1 MKKVLA
7 LTMALIL
14 LASVLVGCRTT
25 LEKDAEGNLDRGAV
39 IKMYLTTEVFNFDPQ
54 IAINDDAMLQIFS
67 LLFEGL
73 TKLDSDG
80 DWEKAI
86 MDDYEVNEDD
96 RDGYSVLVEL
106 KDTKWTDGRTVQAN
120 DFVFAW
126 KRLVN
131 PNSRS
136 EAASLLYD
144 IKNAREINKGNVSID
159 DLGVSAVDTY
169 TLKITFESADVD
181 LDRFFTNTSSIALV
195 PLREDVVT
203 RFMYPDELPDVTI
216 PETTEPVTD
225 AEGNVVTESQTIGEP
240 AEYDPVEYGDYW
252 ARRANAIV
260 TNGPFSVKVNDE
272 AGELRLERSSY
283 YYRDTEKNEYL
294 DKYVIPYRLV
304 TNYSD
309 SDEKYLTPAAQLE
322 LYKNEGIFY
331 VGNLPLD
338 QRKDYEDDAEVSDM
352 MVTHSYFFNTENPIF
367 ADAKVRRALSIVLD
381 RQHVADLLTFAAP
394 AVGIIPE
401 GVFDTDYDTSFREE
415 GEDLIAATADEAA
428 AKELLRG
435 VKLDSKSFTLTVR
448 NNEAD
453 IAVAEY
459 AKSQWKKLGF
469 DVEIKTLKNSVVEY
483 TDMSTDTPYKYVI
496 DEFQEAYNNSD
507 FDVIAVDM
515 NMYSPDPFNALAQFA
530 GDFSGNG
537 ADMLS
542 DDIDV
547 ELHVTGFDSAAYTA
561 LIEDAYKLT
570 DADERAAKLHEAEKL
585 LVEEMP
591 VCPVVTLKSAYIA
604 NDILSGIKTT
614 YYGVTDFKRMKMK
627 NYMDYKEEETEAQN
641 VVVEE

>member
-1 MKKVLA
+1 MKKILA
-7 LTMALIL
+7 LAMALVL
-14 LASVLVGCRTT
+14 LATALIGCTT
-25 LEKDAEGNLDRGAV
+25 LEKDAEGNYDRGAV
-39 IKMYLTTEVFNFDPQ
+39 VKMYLTTEVFNFDPQ

-67 LLFEGL
+67 LLYEGL

-96 RDGYSVLVEL
+96 RDGYSILIDL

-136 EAASLLYD
+136 EAASLLFD
-144 IKNAREINKGNVSID
+144 IKNARKINQGIVSID
-159 DLGVSAVDTY
+159 DMGVSAVDTY
-169 TLKITFESADVD
+169 TLKVTFENENVD

-195 PLREDVVT
+195 PLREDVIT
-203 RFMYPDELPDVTI
+203 RFMYPDVI
-216 PETTEPVTD
+216 PEITTVETTEPVTD
-225 AEGNVVTESQTIGEP
+225 ANGNVITEETTIGEP

-252 ARRANAIV
+252 ARRAGAIV
-260 TNGPFSVKVNDE
+260 TNGPFTVKVNDE

-304 TNYSD
+304 TDYSNGD
-309 SDEKYLTPAAQLE
+309 AKAQLE
-322 LYKNEGIFY
+322 LYNNEGIFY

-338 QRKDYEDDAEVSDM
+338 ERKNYEDDAEVSDM

-367 ADAKVRRALSIVLD
+367 ADAKVRRALSLALD
-381 RQHVADLLTFAAP
+381 REHIADLLTFAAP
-394 AVGIIPE
+394 AVGVIPE
-401 GVFDTDYDTSFREE
+401 GAFDTDYKSDFREE
-415 GEDLIAATADEAA
+415 GEDLIAPTADEAA

-435 VKLDSKSFTLTVR
+435 VKLDSKSFSITVR

-459 AKSQWKKLGF
+459 AKSQWEKLGF
-469 DVEIKTLKNSVVEY
+469 DVEINKVTKNEVVER
-483 TDMSTDTPYKYVI
+483 TDTSTDTPFEYVM
-496 DEFQEAYNNSD
+496 DAFQELYDTRD

-542 DDIDV
+542 ENIDIN
-547 ELHVTGFDSAAYTA
+547 LHVTGYNNDKYIE
-561 LIEDAYKLT
+561 LIEKAYEAT
-570 DADERAAKLHEAEKL
+570 DEDERAALLHEAEKL
-585 LVEEMP
+585 LVDDMP
-591 VCPVVTLKSAYIA
+591 VCPVVTLQSAYIA

-614 YYGVTDFKRMKMK
+614 YYGTTDFKRMKMK
-627 NYMDYKEEETEAQN
+627 DYMDYKEEETEMAQTPSD
-641 VVVEE
+641 EE